1 MSLKKPGL
9 LEKIQK
15 LFFYLAFFTELI
27 IVLVDKSD
35 LLNPFEGRL
44 FQITFLLFAIVAFTT
59 KYSKKELGLLC
70 FFGIVGVISYFITE
84 RNEIIRV
91 VVFVAAAKTISVKE
105 IMKVTFFTVLTGVIF
120 IMGLSI
126 LGIYGNVALT
136 ANYGRG
142 AIETRYCLGMGH
154 PNSLHCMIWSV
165 VTTGLYLYHEKM
177 KWFHYVILFLL
188 NIILYLFTT
197 SRTGIIIT
205 AFTILFTALYDR
217 LYTEKQQ
224 KLYGILGILLVAVA
238 AGFSIICGI
247 FGMENKT
254 LLTLDQYLT
263 GRIFW
268 SAYQGGVQTWSLFSN
283 PENTL
288 YFDMGFIRLFYW
300 YGFIPAALYIISCGF
315 MIWDARKRKDTMAY
329 MVIAAF
335 TVYTVVEAHSISV
348 YFPRNLILLLLAGSW
363 SRIFYVQDQ
372 DERYSWQHFIQR

>member
-1 MSLKKPGL
+1 MRLEKTGG

-44 FQITFLLFAIVAFTT
+44 FQITFLLFAIVAITT
-59 KYSKKELGLLC
+59 KYSKKEIGLLC
-70 FFGIVGVISYFITE
+70 FFGIIGIISYFITE

-165 VTTGLYLYHEKM
+165 VTTGLYLYYEKM
-177 KWFHYVILFLL
+177 KWFHYVILFLM

-205 AFTILFTALYDR
+205 AFTILFTAFYAR
-217 LYTEKQQ
+217 FYNEKQ
-224 KLYGILGILLVAVA
+224 KNLYGILGILLVVVA

-300 YGFIPAALYIISCGF
+300 YGIIPAALYVISCGF

>member
-1 MSLKKPGL
+1 MKK
-9 LEKIQK
+9 
-15 LFFYLAFFTELI
+15 
-27 IVLVDKSD
+27 
-35 LLNPFEGRL
+35 
-44 FQITFLLFAIVAFTT
+44 
-59 KYSKKELGLLC
+59 LLC
-70 FFGIVGVISYFITE
+70 NFYF
-84 RNEIIRV
+84 
-91 VVFVAAAKTISVKE
+91 K
-105 IMKVTFFTVLTGVIF
+105 IF
-120 IMGLSI
+120 
-126 LGIYGNVALT
+126 
-136 ANYGRG
+136 
-142 AIETRYCLGMGH
+142 C
-154 PNSLHCMIWSV
+154 
-165 VTTGLYLYHEKM
+165 
-177 KWFHYVILFLL
+177 
-188 NIILYLFTT
+188 
-197 SRTGIIIT
+197 
-205 AFTILFTALYDR
+205 
-217 LYTEKQQ
+217 TEKQQ

-300 YGFIPAALYIISCGF
+300 YGIIPAALYVISCGF